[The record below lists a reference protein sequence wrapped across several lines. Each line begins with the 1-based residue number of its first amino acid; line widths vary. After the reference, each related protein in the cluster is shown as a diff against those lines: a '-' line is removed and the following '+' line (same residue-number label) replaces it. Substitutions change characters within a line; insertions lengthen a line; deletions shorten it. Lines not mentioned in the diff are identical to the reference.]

1 MTKLKDLSVE
11 SFIAE
16 TASDSPAPGGGS
28 VAALVA
34 ALGAALG
41 EMVYNL
47 TKNKKSFAELSE
59 ENKTAVKADYTA
71 LSKLHEELISL
82 IDEDTVAFNTF
93 MDALRLPKETNEEIA
108 ARKEAMA
115 HAAIVSMQV
124 PLDTAGKS
132 LEILKHMGSLAR
144 YGSKNCISDAGV
156 GAYLARAAVESA
168 VMNVRINLSSVKDED
183 VAGQAE
189 NSCQNYLKEA
199 EQLCNE
205 IIKEVYQKI

>member
-1 MTKLKDLSVE
+1 MSKLKDLSVE
-11 SFIAE
+11 KFIAE

-47 TKNKKSFAELSE
+47 TKDKKTFGELSE

-71 LSKLHEELISL
+71 LSALHADLVSL
-82 IDEDTVAFNTF
+82 IDEDTIAFNTF
-93 MDALRLPKETNEEIA
+93 MDALRLPKVTEEEIE

-124 PLDTAGKS
+124 PLETAGKS
-132 LEILKHMGSLAR
+132 MEILKHMGSLAR
-144 YGSKNCISDAGV
+144 YGNKNCISDAGV
-156 GAYLARAAVESA
+156 GAFLARAAIESA
-168 VMNVRINLSSVKDED
+168 VMNVRINLASVKDKE
-183 VAGQAE
+183 VSNQAE
-189 NSCQNYLKEA
+189 STCQKYLLEA
-199 EQLCNE
+199 EELCVE